1 MISLVVL
8 LHDFL
13 CLVAF
18 HGFYF
23 SPPYFLHISLVVS
36 MLQRVIRGV
45 AISGIKV
52 RSGGR
57 ESSFPRHLT

>member
-1 MISLVVL
+1 MFGSFSRVL
-8 LHDFL
+8 FL
-13 CLVAF
+13 SAVSF
-18 HGFYF
+18 
-23 SPPYFLHISLVVS
+23 HISLVVS
-36 MLQRVIRGV
+36 MLQRVIQGV

>member
-1 MISLVVL
+1 VIFLVVL
-8 LHDFL
+8 LHDFV

-23 SPPYFLHISLVVS
+23 SPPYFLPYLLGGKYATKGHA
-36 MLQRVIRGV
+36 RV